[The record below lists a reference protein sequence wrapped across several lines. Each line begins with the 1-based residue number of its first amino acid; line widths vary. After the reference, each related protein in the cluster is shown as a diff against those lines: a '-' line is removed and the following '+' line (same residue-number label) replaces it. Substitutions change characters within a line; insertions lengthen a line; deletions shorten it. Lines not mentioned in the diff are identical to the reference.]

1 MFSLL
6 SLSALAVA
14 LRRARL
20 RQNLRSRRVFLS
32 AAGLAA
38 LTLGCVGIEAGDVV
52 QLERCLA
59 YLIMPVGVLWC
70 LGWLAT
76 VECLARAEGSRR
88 RAFGATL
95 LFLAGTAAGSA
106 PLGAWAHQQL
116 ERPWIAHDPLEE
128 APFDAVFVHGG
139 GTSVSEDGRLYL
151 TQSGDRSV
159 LAARLYH
166 AGVTPRVVALGAPLP
181 GDAGPP
187 GGDPGEANAALW
199 ESLGIPRSAIE
210 VRGRDAWNTSREAR
224 EIVRE
229 VRARSWRRI
238 GVVSSA
244 WHLARASRHIP
255 DDLRNARGEAVT
267 VVFLAADARGSA
279 PPSGLAAIVPTGAGA
294 AAVQKVAWE
303 LLGKALGR

>member
-20 RQNLRSRRVFLS
+20 RQNLRSRGVLLS

-38 LTLGCVGIEAGDVV
+38 LTLACLAIEAGDVV

-59 YLIMPVGVLWC
+59 RLVMPIGALWC
-70 LGWLAT
+70 LGWVAT
-76 VECLARAEGSRR
+76 IECLARAEGSPR
-88 RAFGATL
+88 RALGATL
-95 LFLAGTAAGSA
+95 LFVAGTAAGSA

-116 ERPWIAHDPLEE
+116 ERPWIEHDPLDE

-139 GTSVSEDGRLYL
+139 GTSMSDDGRLYL
-151 TQSGDRSV
+151 TQSGDRGV

-166 AGVTPRVVALGAPLP
+166 AGITPRVVALGAALP
-181 GDAGPP
+181 GGAGSP

-199 ESLGIPRSAIE
+199 ASLGIPRSAIE
-210 VRGRDAWNTSREAR
+210 VNGRDAWNTSREAR

-229 VRARSWRRI
+229 VQARPWRRI

-294 AAVQKVAWE
+294 AAVQKAAWE
-303 LLGKALGR
+303 VLGKALGR